1 MNLFIL
7 SQYKLIQQLYKN
19 ESFLDTL
26 INIDDYFDILNL
38 YVFPNWL
45 DCEVVDVKYLKYFTN
60 IKLKA
65 PYKKMPHPK
74 GAVLLTKYDCQV
86 KYIKTTEYLP
96 KEVLQS
102 DDTYV
107 DKKTGERK
115 PKVEKKKVWIIDIL
129 IPNKFLFNDDV
140 YDLKDVQDK
149 LKDEQETDNDM
160 ENMLSNDGGETNDE
174 QI

>member
-19 ESFLDTL
+19 ESYLDSL
-26 INIDDYFDILNL
+26 INIDDFFDILNL

-45 DCEVVDVKYLKYFTN
+45 DCEVVDFKYLKYFTN

-96 KEVLQS
+96 KDINS
-102 DDTYV
+102 IKDTYL
-107 DKKTGERK
+107 DKKTGKRNAK
-115 PKVEKKKVWIIDIL
+115 LEKKKVWLIDIL
-129 IPNKFLFNDDV
+129 IPNKYLYNEEL
-140 YDLKDVQDK
+140 YDLESVQDK
-149 LKDEQETDNDM
+149 IKDEKETNDDM
-160 ENMLSNDGGETNDE
+160 ENLLTNDGGENNE
-174 QI
+174 